1 MSDSSDVFIGV
12 DIGGTKVAAG
22 LISAN
27 GEILHSTRTA
37 MNTRGTAEEGLQS
50 VRDAI
55 DALLRES
62 RAAEAKGIGL
72 SSPGPVDPHT
82 GVVINPGN
90 LPCWRNY
97 PLASAV
103 EKFYGLPTILHHDSD
118 TAGLAEALWGAGVGF
133 SQVFYATV
141 GTGIGTA
148 VIVDGRAYL
157 GRTGAAGEGG
167 HMTIDY
173 KGKKC
178 RCGKQ
183 GCVEI
188 LAAGPAIAA
197 RAQHKIVDDP
207 SRGQRLL
214 ELVEG
219 NLTNVTGHEV
229 GIAWREGDPLAT
241 EVLQETAD
249 VLAVWF
255 GNMIDLLEPDVIVM
269 GGGVSPLLSGW
280 FEHIRSRFAKWSVNK
295 RAGEI
300 PLLPAKY
307 GIDSGMVGAA
317 ALCLP
322 SVKATS
328 EIKLHGASAK

>member
-1 MSDSSDVFIGV
+1 MAESTQLFVGV

-22 LISAN
+22 LISGA
-27 GEILHSTRTA
+27 GEIVYNTRTA
-37 MNTRGTAEEGLQS
+37 MHAKGTAEEGLDS
-50 VRDAI
+50 VRHAI
-55 DALLRES
+55 DRLLRENPGVEP
-62 RAAEAKGIGL
+62 AGIGL
-72 SSPGPVDPHT
+72 SSPGPVDPHA

-97 PLASAV
+97 PLAKAV
-103 EKFYGLPTILHHDSD
+103 RDIYGLPTVLHHDSD
-118 TAGLAEALWGAGVGF
+118 TAALAEALWGSGVGY
-133 SQVFYATV
+133 SQVFYATI

-148 VIVDGRAYL
+148 IIVDGNAYL

-214 ELVEG
+214 ELVDG
-219 NLTNVTGHEV
+219 NLTNVSGHEV

-255 GNMIDLLEPDVIVM
+255 GNIIDLLEPDVIVM
-269 GGGVSPLLSGW
+269 GGGVSPLLSDW
-280 FEHIRSRFAKWSVNK
+280 FEHIRSRFAKWSVNT
-295 RAGEI
+295 RAAEI

-307 GIDSGMVGAA
+307 GTDSGMVGAA

-322 SVKATS
+322 EVQAT
-328 EIKLHGASAK
+328 AKVTLSGVGD